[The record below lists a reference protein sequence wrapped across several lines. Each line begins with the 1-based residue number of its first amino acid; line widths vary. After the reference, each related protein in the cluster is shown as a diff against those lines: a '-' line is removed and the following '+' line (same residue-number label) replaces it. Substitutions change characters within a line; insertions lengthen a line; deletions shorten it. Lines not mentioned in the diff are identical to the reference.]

1 MSRKG
6 IGYAAARPYAVADSL
21 AELHGP
27 TSGEV
32 RLPHRLDWGPPYT
45 YALADAGE
53 VAVMYETVIREAR
66 DPADLAAFLD
76 AETLRTLWPSLFL
89 PAPARALWEAR
100 FPELRQAAA
109 A

>member
-1 MSRKG
+1 LAHSPSCTARRAAK
-6 IGYAAARPYAVADSL
+6 YAS
-21 AELHGP
+21 P
-27 TSGEV
+27 TGSTG
-32 RLPHRLDWGPPYT
+32 GPPYT
-45 YALADAGE
+45 YDLTDAGE

-76 AETLRTLWPSLFL
+76 ADTLRALWPSLFL

-109 A
+109 AQ